1 LYKPTK
7 EKFLKKL
14 IISLLILTN
23 SVFATDFGTL
33 ATASATGKY
42 FKLGQDISSILK
54 NYNISLKPINT
65 GGSYEN
71 MDILNGKF
79 IDNHDTFFAIVQ
91 KDAISYYNYLQYSN
105 NGVGILDN
113 IPAVLSMGIEQIH
126 LITLDSANFDY
137 DKRKTFKVW
146 CGDENGGSCI
156 TAKYIEKA
164 YDFNFVYINAS
175 KENRFERLKEGVV
188 DIVISV
194 IESPATDF
202 AELKGFKLID
212 LPTNFIM
219 EDMYTHSV
227 ITKKEYPWISE
238 DIHAFAVPRVLV
250 TNLSNEKYNPIITNL
265 TKILILNQPYMAK
278 TYGTYWDKID
288 FSYTSFK
295 KMSPPAKEVISQS
308 IVK

>member
-1 LYKPTK
+1 M
-7 EKFLKKL
+7 KKVT
-14 IISLLILTN
+14 IAFLILT
-23 SVFATDFGTL
+23 SCLFGTDFGTL
-33 ATASATGKY
+33 ATASPTGKY

-71 MDILNGKF
+71 MDILNGSF
-79 IDNHDTFFAIVQ
+79 VENQNTFFAIVQ
-91 KDAISYYNYLQYSN
+91 KDVISYYNYLQYSN
-105 NGVGILDN
+105 KNVGILDK
-113 IPAVLSMGIEQIH
+113 IPAILSLGIEQIH
-126 LITLDSANFDY
+126 LITLDNTNYDY

-146 CGDENGGSCI
+146 CGDENGGACV

-164 YDFNFVYINAS
+164 YDFNFVYVNA
-175 KENRFERLKEGVV
+175 KQENRFERLKDGTV

-194 IESPATDF
+194 IESPAADF
-202 AELKGFKLID
+202 ADIKGFKLID

-227 ITKKEYPWISE
+227 ITKKDYPWISE

-250 TNLSNEKYNPIITNL
+250 TNLSDEKYNPIISNL

-278 TYGTYWDKID
+278 TFGNYWEKID

-295 KMSPPAKEVISQS
+295 KISPPAKEVISQS
-308 IVK
+308 IAK